1 MSSKLTR
8 KILIDLKKK
17 TKKVEDAATK
27 KQQAKETKDK
37 SVKEKG
43 GVLGKKKR
51 GSDANLKKSVS
62 KLESPQAKLYKM
74 VEDEIDLKFGNDYR
88 NLQLHGKEKNKK
100 EKKEKKPKEEKHSK
114 EDIKKEN
121 EKEEEGKPGT
131 LTPKKTAAFLIICV
145 CCSSFA
151 YLSGL

>member
-8 KILIDLKKK
+8 KILIGGKKK

-43 GVLGKKKR
+43 GVLGKQKR
-51 GSDANLKKSVS
+51 GSQANLKKSS
-62 KLESPQAKLYKM
+62 TKLESPQAKLFKM
-74 VEDEIDLKFGNDYR
+74 VEDEIDIKYGNDYR

-114 EDIKKEN
+114 E
-121 EKEEEGKPGT
+121 GKPGT

>member
-1 MSSKLTR
+1 MYLMNSKLTR
-8 KILIDLKKK
+8 KILIGGKKN
-17 TKKVEDAATK
+17 TK
-27 KQQAKETKDK
+27 KQQAKEK
-37 SVKEKG
+37 KEKG
-43 GVLGKKKR
+43 GLSRKKKK
-51 GSDANLKKSVS
+51 GSEANLKKSIS
-62 KLESPQAKLYKM
+62 KLESPQAKLFKM

-121 EKEEEGKPGT
+121 EKEEEGKPGV